1 MLSKL
6 LQYAQNITNFQL
18 PVSLANTKTEALPSN
33 PTMVTTR
40 RQTRSNSDPATDVS
54 SDLESLPQD
63 VPSASSKKRRRP
75 QAADQSTSRET
86 QDESITRKRQKL
98 PVREKDESQFERHS
112 HIAVEIPVMDI
123 AQDNTS
129 MQTAPE
135 QGIFKEKR
143 SWAEDKPS
151 NSEFH
156 GEDNQN
162 EEEPEDGHRPSPMAK
177 EAVDEDATLLEI
189 SEKTSRE
196 RGRHKKVGSKPES
209 STKLTAEP
217 VKVADASKTAKPRH
231 KRFDSEE
238 PAVEEFDQVVEE
250 EAKVEEEDKSSDD
263 DAPEV
268 VATHDAQEK
277 AMVTARSAAKAVE
290 E

>member
-1 MLSKL
+1 MVNALNLFNPFKTSPVCAKYPEL
-6 LQYAQNITNFQL
+6 LTTSI
-18 PVSLANTKTEALPSN
+18 SSGSETEALHANS
-33 PTMVTTR
+33 TMVTTR

-75 QAADQSTSRET
+75 QAAD
-86 QDESITRKRQKL
+86 KL
-98 PVREKDESQFERHS
+98 PMREKDEPQFERHS
-112 HIAVEIPVMDI
+112 HIAVEIPMMDI
-123 AQDNTS
+123 TQDNIP

-135 QGIFKEKR
+135 QGMFKGKR
-143 SWAEDKPS
+143 SLAENKPS
-151 NSEFH
+151 NSEVQ
-156 GEDNQN
+156 GKDNQN
-162 EEEPEDGHRPSPMAK
+162 HEEPEEGLPPSPMAK
-177 EAVDEDATLLEI
+177 EAIDEDATLLET
-189 SEKTSRE
+189 SEKASRE

-209 STKLTAEP
+209 NTKLTMEP
-217 VKVADASKTAKPRH
+217 VKVVDASKTAKPKH

-238 PAVEEFDQVVEE
+238 PAAEEFEQVVEE
-250 EAKVEEEDKSSDD
+250 EAKVEEDESSDD

-277 AMVTARSAAKAVE
+277 ALSMAHNAAKAVE